1 MCFPSI
7 ITTALHHILSALLC
21 LAGVHHL
28 RNLLCFVQPNQA
40 SELQNALATAALCIL
55 LWIRL
60 PTAMSAGTRS
70 GRGAT
75 VIGAYCL
82 RHCGDNA

>member
-7 ITTALHHILSALLC
+7 ITTALHLILSALLC

-28 RNLLCFVQPNQA
+28 RHLLCFVQPNQA

-55 LWIRL
+55 LWD
-60 PTAMSAGTRS
+60 SAAYGNERWHPQWLRS
-70 GRGAT
+70 
-75 VIGAYCL
+75 
-82 RHCGDNA
+82 D